1 MPVHMSVKK
10 RVRQD
15 RKRNQRNRT
24 YKSRIRTAKKKL
36 EQALAGSGENIQ
48 ELFRQYVSTVDRAVS
63 RGAVHRNTASRK
75 KTRMAH
81 RLQQARQQQQ

>member
-1 MPVHMSVKK
+1 VPVHTSAKK

-15 RKRNQRNRT
+15 RKRNQRNRM

-36 EQALAGSGENIQ
+36 EQALDGGGEDVR
-48 ELFRQYVSTVDRAVS
+48 ELYRQYVSVVDRAVS
-63 RGAVHRNTASRK
+63 RGVVHRNTASRK

-81 RLQQARQQQQ
+81 RLQQARQEQ

>member
-1 MPVHMSVKK
+1 VPVHTSAKK

-15 RKRNQRNRT
+15 RKRNQRNRM

-36 EQALAGSGENIQ
+36 EQGLAGGGEDIQ
-48 ELFRQYVSTVDRAVS
+48 ELYRQYVSVVDRAVS
-63 RGAVHRNTASRK
+63 RGVVHRNTASRK

-81 RLQQARQQQQ
+81 RLQQARQQQ